1 MVSNGKIPRKTEINT
16 LKKCDAKEKLKSLN
30 LDSEGSR
37 PELHERLIKYY
48 YGSYTAAPA
57 APKKGGPKSSK
68 SSKKNVPCK
77 SSIRLM
83 KKGEIISILGEL
95 KLPTDGGKDCLVDR
109 LDSFYRPHPQAS
121 AVSALKEKLKGN
133 LTKNAIRNMSKDIL
147 KENLKK
153 LGLSTNGAII
163 EMSKRLEEYYHPP
176 IASNISTKSNLPT
189 CSIKKELSTSESSSE
204 VQIILYNGRKIGVMS
219 SNLQVL
225 ESDVDDTWIKTDLYW
240 DLESW
245 CPY

>member
-57 APKKGGPKSSK
+57 APKKGGPK

-225 ESDVDDTWIKTDLYW
+225 ESDVDETWIKTDLYW

>member
-16 LKKCDAKEKLKSLN
+16 LKKSDAKEKLKSLN

-48 YGSYTAAPA
+48 YGSYTAL
-57 APKKGGPKSSK
+57 PKNVTPK

-109 LDSFYRPHPQAS
+109 LDSFYRPRPQAN

-189 CSIKKELSTSESSSE
+189 CSIKKELSTSKSSSE
-204 VQIILYNGRKIGVMS
+204 VQIILYNGRKIGILA

>member
-16 LKKCDAKEKLKSLN
+16 LKKSDAKEKLKSLN

-48 YGSYTAAPA
+48 YGSYTAAP
-57 APKKGGPKSSK
+57 KKGAPKSSK

-83 KKGEIISILGEL
+83 KKGDIISILDEL

-109 LDSFYRPHPQAS
+109 LDSFYRPRPQAS
-121 AVSALKEKLKGN
+121 AASALKEKLKGN

-204 VQIILYNGRKIGVMS
+204 VQIILYNGRKIGILA

-225 ESDVDDTWIKTDLYW
+225 ESDGDDTWIKTDLYW